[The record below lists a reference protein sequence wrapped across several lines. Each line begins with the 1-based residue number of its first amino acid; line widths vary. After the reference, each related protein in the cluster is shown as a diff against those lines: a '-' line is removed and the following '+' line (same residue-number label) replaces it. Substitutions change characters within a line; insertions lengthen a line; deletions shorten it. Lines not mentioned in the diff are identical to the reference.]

1 MLDPG
6 SPYLMSKQGQL
17 KATGGQSVGL
27 EDFWCE
33 LLTSLLGNLPAS
45 GLSLS
50 IVLPIDQGQEFLRA
64 AIAKRHVG
72 IPGLLTPSPV
82 YSCPSHLD
90 HPAHP
95 GSATVAVPCKIW
107 DETPAKSLRVF

>member
-6 SPYLMSKQGQL
+6 FPDFMSKQGQQ

-27 EDFWCE
+27 EDFWCLLE

-72 IPGLLTPSPV
+72 IPVLLTLSPV
-82 YSCPSHLD
+82 YSF
-90 HPAHP
+90 PA
-95 GSATVAVPCKIW
+95 I
-107 DETPAKSLRVF
+107 